1 MSNAYTDFVISD
13 SQNPPSPPPLAPQQ
27 ERSRKTLDLL
37 LQATIRT
44 LDAEGLEACT
54 LPRVA
59 AAAGVSTAT
68 VYRRFE
74 DKDALLR
81 AAFLHV
87 LQQSNRSNQ
96 AALEKLLLRP
106 KLEDTAERLIA
117 ALLQQYRAHPRLLR
131 ALSQFLQTHAGTEFS
146 RQALSL
152 IATNLQLTA
161 AVLLHH
167 RDRIRHPDPQRAVT
181 FAVLNAAST
190 IEAIVFEAESLWHTA
205 LPLSDKQLSAE
216 LTRSLIAYL
225 RRRP

>member
-1 MSNAYTDFVISD
+1 VTENPQNA
-13 SQNPPSPPPLAPQQ
+13 LAPQQ

-44 LDAEGLEACT
+44 LDQAGLEACT
-54 LPRVA
+54 VPVVA
-59 AAAGVSTAT
+59 AAAGVSAAT
-68 VYRRFE
+68 IYRRFE

-81 AAFLHV
+81 AAFLHI
-87 LQQSNRSNQ
+87 LQQSNRANQ
-96 AALEKLLLRP
+96 TALEKQLLRP

-117 ALLQQYRAHPRLLR
+117 ALLLQYRTHPRLLR
-131 ALSQFLQTHAGTEFS
+131 ALSQFIEANPNTDFS

-152 IATNLQLTA
+152 IATNLQLVA

-190 IEAIVFEAESLWHTA
+190 IEAIVFETESLWHTA
-205 LPLSDKQLSAE
+205 LPLNDKQLSAE